1 MAVPEQT
8 PFIEYTANGTTTV
21 YPLTF
26 DCDKSEYLIVSLD
39 GEEAPVGSWSLAGGS
54 ITFNSAPANG
64 VLITIKRNTPFL
76 RTTEYQSYNN
86 SFRPSPVN
94 KDFDLIWW
102 KLQELGVTNWLTDT
116 DIKNL
121 NIYVNSLNEETRE
134 DFFKKLFNLEQNTNA
149 MLEEAIANG
158 AVSALAVTVV
168 ECLDDLVTVKKWQGR
183 TVNVRSVIRN
193 KHLGGGTFVFNKNS
207 TRTPDGYIVVADVG
221 GNWEKITVAF
231 PTVDDFGGLGDDP
244 NYDDADAFIR
254 CALSPYTGSNIYL
267 ANRQVE
273 YRINKQ
279 VDCKGK
285 GIVGGGF
292 SRQNATAYAMNSLKV
307 RPGDYSNSNTLL
319 NNVAF
324 INVGA
329 EVRDL
334 QLVSEGVSENISG
347 LKVDG
352 YNFTLSNAN
361 ISGFYNQ
368 VYLSN
373 ATVSFRVQNLMSISA
388 ANAGFFIADVDSR
401 QSTTAYFDNCSWQW
415 GKYPVLFAKE
425 AYQCVFNNIILEYMQ
440 YGLTAGIWSNC
451 SFNAIW
457 AEQTR
462 DGVARDWLVNTSYQ
476 QTFNCTVNNLY
487 IRTPWLN
494 RADPTALGA
503 SDNIGGVVIDKSRIT
518 LGGATGAKIQLS
530 PSGLA
535 TLFANWY
542 GGINRRLLITT
553 QPTAADSGYKTPI
566 HINAPNSEL
575 YFGNQ
580 DETSVSSVVF
590 KRVIGATAAN
600 TPYVA
605 SDAWTKKI
613 RKWNTYNHEVSKVG
627 RFIAPMMLT
636 YDVNFTTQQNNAGW
650 SISKESTGVYRLQ
663 RDAGVTTEL
672 ANPHIFVSGIFSGT
686 GLGDGKAIL
695 PPTLQAIEA

>member
-1 MAVPEQT
+1 
-8 PFIEYTANGTTTV
+8 
-21 YPLTF
+21 
-26 DCDKSEYLIVSLD
+26 
-39 GEEAPVGSWSLAGGS
+39 
-54 ITFNSAPANG
+54 
-64 VLITIKRNTPFL
+64 
-76 RTTEYQSYNN
+76 
-86 SFRPSPVN
+86 
-94 KDFDLIWW
+94 
-102 KLQELGVTNWLTDT
+102 
-116 DIKNL
+116 
-121 NIYVNSLNEETRE
+121 
-134 DFFKKLFNLEQNTNA
+134 
-149 MLEEAIANG
+149 
-158 AVSALAVTVV
+158 
-168 ECLDDLVTVKKWQGR
+168 
-183 TVNVRSVIRN
+183 
-193 KHLGGGTFVFNKNS
+193 
-207 TRTPDGYIVVADVG
+207 RTPDGYIVVADVG

-542 GGINRRLLITT
+542 GG
-553 QPTAADSGYKTPI
+553 
-566 HINAPNSEL
+566 
-575 YFGNQ
+575 
-580 DETSVSSVVF
+580 
-590 KRVIGATAAN
+590 
-600 TPYVA
+600 
-605 SDAWTKKI
+605 
-613 RKWNTYNHEVSKVG
+613 
-627 RFIAPMMLT
+627 
-636 YDVNFTTQQNNAGW
+636 
-650 SISKESTGVYRLQ
+650 
-663 RDAGVTTEL
+663 
-672 ANPHIFVSGIFSGT
+672 
-686 GLGDGKAIL
+686 
-695 PPTLQAIEA
+695 